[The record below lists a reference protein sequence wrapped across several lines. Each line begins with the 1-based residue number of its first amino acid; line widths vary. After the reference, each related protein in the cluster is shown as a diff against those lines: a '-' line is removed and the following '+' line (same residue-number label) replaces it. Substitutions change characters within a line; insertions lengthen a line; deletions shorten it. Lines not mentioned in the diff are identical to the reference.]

1 MPARR
6 QAHSRCAGVYMQQAQ
21 RSSHTHCGFAL
32 RKRSLLDTSL
42 SNRGFSA
49 AAQRFSSL
57 LQVVELARDAEGTA
71 LQAQRQAS
79 ADWPQPVQQH
89 TFSQDDW
96 YVLQFDGGA
105 RGNPGPSGAGAAIF
119 HCALQRGAGADGQD
133 NLALSELVWTSSI
146 YVSDFSTCNEAEY
159 TGMVQGLAAALQLG
173 IKKLLVEGDSQL
185 VVQQVLGRYKVKATN
200 LVPLHEKAVALASKF
215 DELHITHIERALNG
229 HADALANEA
238 MDSRQTTT
246 RGAAAAGFAQ

>member
-1 MPARR
+1 MCIAM
-6 QAHSRCAGVYMQQAQ
+6 S
-21 RSSHTHCGFAL
+21 TL
-32 RKRSLLDTSL
+32 T
-42 SNRGFSA
+42 
-49 AAQRFSSL
+49 
-57 LQVVELARDAEGTA
+57 VVERTRAIEGTA

-89 TFSQDDW
+89 TFSKDDW

-119 HCALQRGAGADGQD
+119 HCAVQKGAGVDGQD

-173 IKKLLVEGDSQL
+173 IKVSHLEGITL
-185 VVQQVLGRYKVKATN
+185 
-200 LVPLHEKAVALASKF
+200 ALPSVSF
-215 DELHITHIERALNG
+215 ITARLP
-229 HADALANEA
+229 
-238 MDSRQTTT
+238 MT
-246 RGAAAAGFAQ
+246 